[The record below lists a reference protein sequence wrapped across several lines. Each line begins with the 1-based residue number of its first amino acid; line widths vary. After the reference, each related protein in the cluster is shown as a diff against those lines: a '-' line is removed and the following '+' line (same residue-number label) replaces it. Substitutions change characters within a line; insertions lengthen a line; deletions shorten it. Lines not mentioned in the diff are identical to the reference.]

1 MHGSL
6 ILYHLTAGDDTD
18 THVSEMESSIDTPR
32 NLRFV
37 NRHRRSNVVVE
48 SSDISSEDSH
58 HPTGHGYTDGELTD
72 IARAGN
78 AETPPCRHRGDCN
91 NMSLI
96 CQYCGKAYCTI
107 YQSQFFTRHEK
118 KCQQAI
124 NSGSDSE
131 PGTKSSRYRLGRG
144 IYNCFYCRIMFDLNG
159 VS

>member
-32 NLRFV
+32 NRRFA
-37 NRHRRSNVVVE
+37 NRRRCSNVTSSVVE
-48 SSDISSEDSH
+48 SSDISSEDSRH
-58 HPTGHGYTDGELTD
+58 LTGYTDGELTD

-91 NMSLI
+91 MSLI

-118 KCQQAI
+118 ECQQAI
-124 NSGSDSE
+124 NSTSDSE
-131 PGTKSSRYRLGRG
+131 PGTKSSRY
-144 IYNCFYCRIMFDLNG
+144 
-159 VS
+159 